1 MSKGRRQLL
10 NIERTI
16 ADTMELAKYRGATP
30 EDAGND
36 LEGAGI
42 QEDSYAEW
50 CRKRGTLDHR
60 RSRKIDNWIFN

>member
-1 MSKGRRQLL
+1 
-10 NIERTI
+10 
-16 ADTMELAKYRGATP
+16 MELAKYRGATP

-50 CRKRGTLDHR
+50 CRKHGTLDHR